1 MTTIYHAI
9 KIAAP
14 RAKVFAALT
23 DVSEFAKWHYEAVSG
38 EIAVGQVLTMVAKP
52 GMRFGWKTTE
62 LVENERVVQ
71 EGVEGPGDAGKTV
84 TFDLS
89 DTDAG
94 TLVKLTDGPWNDGDP
109 SMAFCN
115 THWGAAL
122 TRLKGFVEGAS

>member
-1 MTTIYHAI
+1 MTTIHHAI

-23 DVSEFAKWHYEAVSG
+23 DISEFAKWHYEAVEG
-38 EIAVGQVLTMVAKP
+38 EIAVGSVLAMNAKP

-71 EGVEGPGDAGKTV
+71 EGVEGPGDAGKV
-84 TFDLS
+84 VSFALS
-89 DTDAG
+89 DADGG
-94 TLVKLTDGPWNDGDP
+94 TLVTLSDGPWRDGVA

-122 TRLKGFVEGAS
+122 TRLKGFVEGAA